1 MEKSSSMK
9 RLIKRTYRFN
19 PNSKK
24 ITLMRA
30 LASLS
35 SHDFI
40 EVAGNS
46 NLRYLR
52 NIASRYKIYLT
63 VINIGLE
70 SYRVS
75 LKTDKALDFVTV
87 GGNKVKSDYS
97 AVNSEGLY
105 KLKQDLIQIG
115 EEELVNSIGLI
126 GTQVSDEATEKY
138 STLERKWETKT
149 PTYGK
154 SGYEIEGYSF
164 YVGHIDIP
172 EDWIVYHREFNCLF
186 KPKYVKN
193 PVLLS
198 NKTPRSIGVP
208 DTVMF
213 VSKVTPEEAERR
225 FQFLSTYGQ
234 EKK

>member
-75 LKTDKALDFVTV
+75 LKTDKALDFVSIA
-87 GGNKVKSDYS
+87 GNKVKSDYS
-97 AVNSEGLY
+97 TVNNKGLY
-105 KLKQDLIQIG
+105 NLKQDLIQIG
-115 EEELVNSIGLI
+115 EDELRGSIDLI
-126 GTQVSDEATEKY
+126 GTSISDEETEKY
-138 STLERKWETKT
+138 HTLERKWETKT

-154 SGYEIEGYSF
+154 SGYMIDGYSY
-164 YVGHIDIP
+164 YVGHNDIP
-172 EDWIVYHREFNCLF
+172 SDWVVYHSEFNCLF
-186 KPKYVKN
+186 KPKHVKN

-208 DTVMF
+208 DTVKF
-213 VSKVTPEEAERR
+213 VGHVPHEEAERR

>member
-1 MEKSSSMK
+1 
-9 RLIKRTYRFN
+9 
-19 PNSKK
+19 
-24 ITLMRA
+24 MRA

-63 VINIGLE
+63 VINIGIE
-70 SYRVS
+70 SYRIS
-75 LKTDKALDFVTV
+75 LKTDKAFDFVSIA
-87 GGNKVKSDYS
+87 GNKVKSDYS
-97 AVNSEGLY
+97 TVNNEGLF
-105 KLKQDLIQIG
+105 KLKQDLMQVD
-115 EEELVNSIGLI
+115 EEELRGSINLVETHI
-126 GTQVSDEATEKY
+126 TDEDTINY
-138 STLERKWETKT
+138 SRLERKWETKT

-154 SGYEIEGYSF
+154 SGYMIDGYSY
-164 YVGHIDIP
+164 YVGHKDIP
-172 EDWIVYHREFNCLF
+172 GDWVVYHSEFNCLF

-208 DTVMF
+208 DTVKF
-213 VSKVTPEEAERR
+213 VGNVSHEEAERR
-225 FQFLSTYGQ
+225 FQYLSTYGQ

>member
-1 MEKSSSMK
+1 MEKSLGMK

-35 SHDFI
+35 SYDFI
-40 EVAGNS
+40 EVSGNN

-52 NIASRYKIYLT
+52 NIASRYKIYIT
-63 VINIGLE
+63 VTNIGFE

-75 LKTDKALDFVTV
+75 LKTDKACDFVSV
-87 GGNKVKSDYS
+87 AGNKVKSDYFTI
-97 AVNSEGLY
+97 NNEGLFN
-105 KLKQDLIQIG
+105 LKQDLLQLG
-115 EEELVNSIGLI
+115 DEELGSSIDLI
-126 GTQVSDEATEKY
+126 STHTSNEETEKY
-138 STLERKWETKT
+138 SMLERKWETKT
-149 PTYGK
+149 QTHGK
-154 SGYEIEGYSF
+154 SGYVIDGYS
-164 YVGHIDIP
+164 YYIGHKDIP
-172 EDWIVYHREFNCLF
+172 EDWIVYHSEFNCLF

-208 DTVMF
+208 DTVKF
-213 VSKVTPEEAERR
+213 VGGVTPEEAERR